1 MEWIIYI
8 FLLLNWLIVIIVWN
22 EGWFFGGWVGDVV
35 SDDFWIIMLIEFYF
49 MWIFLDNGF
58 YYK

>member
-1 MEWIIYI
+1 M
-8 FLLLNWLIVIIVWN
+8 VWN